1 MNGPPA
7 ASAQDTNLVGRLRR
21 MRLFATALLLVMAV
35 VYVGT
40 TWFASPTPYLGAI
53 RAFAEAA
60 LVGGLAD
67 WFAVTALFRRPLGL
81 PIPHTAIVPARKNEI
96 GRALARFIRDHFL
109 VREAVERRLS
119 RANLAARLAG
129 WLDEGMD
136 ARGRA
141 TQARAGMPEV
151 EQRREQLPGAVAD
164 EGDNAARVSRDLGA
178 ALAWALH
185 EDGGG
190 ELRGALAATLRSAF
204 DDVSVNRAVG
214 TVLEVLTTGER
225 ANLIIDQL
233 VAFSRS
239 ELEKNR
245 VMIRVRVHEQ
255 SPWWLPKFVDQE
267 IFDKIVGGLEELL
280 DAMAS
285 DPNHPARAKI
295 KERLKSMQDA
305 LAADPELAAKSRALK
320 DEIVLHPAVR
330 SYALELWQRLR
341 AELAGELSDA
351 ASPLMQGL
359 MREIRALGTR
369 LRTDVKLAAELDD
382 WLKELLLHV
391 VDNYRDP
398 LSEIVSETIESW
410 DAQATSRRIEL
421 NIGTDLQFIRVN
433 GTLVGGL
440 VGLALYFGGLAFA

>member
-1 MNGPPA
+1 
-7 ASAQDTNLVGRLRR
+7 
-21 MRLFATALLLVMAV
+21 MRAFATALLGAMAA
-35 VYVGT
+35 VYAAT
-40 TWFASPTPYLGAI
+40 TYFAGASPYVDAA

-81 PIPHTAIVPARKNEI
+81 PIPHTAIIPARKDEI

-119 RANLAARLAG
+119 RTDLAARLAA
-129 WLDEGMD
+129 WLEEG
-136 ARGRA
+136 G
-141 TQARAGMPEV
+141 
-151 EQRREQLPGAVAD
+151 
-164 EGDNAARVSRDLGA
+164 NAARVSRDLGA
-178 ALAWALH
+178 GLAWALR

-190 ELRGALAATLRSAF
+190 ELRGALAGSLRAAF
-204 DDVSVNRAVG
+204 DDVPVNRAVA

-225 ANLIIDQL
+225 ADLIIDQL
-233 VAFSRS
+233 VAFGRG

-245 VMIRVRVHEQ
+245 VSIRVRIHEQ

-267 IFDKIVGGLEELL
+267 IFDKLVGGLEELL
-280 DAMAS
+280 AAMAA
-285 DPNHPARAKI
+285 DQKHPARDEI
-295 KERLKSMQDA
+295 KARLTSLKSS
-305 LAADPELAAKSRALK
+305 LAADPSLAARSRALQL
-320 DEIVLHPAVR
+320 ELVSHPAVR
-330 SYALELWQRLR
+330 SYAHELWQRLR
-341 AELAGELSDA
+341 AELAA
-351 ASPLMQGL
+351 ALDDGGSPLALGL
-359 MREIRALGTR
+359 QREIGNLGAR
-369 LRTDVKLAAELDD
+369 LSSDPELAAELDG
-382 WLKELLLHV
+382 WLKQVLLHV

-440 VGLALYFGGLAFA
+440 VGLALYLIGLAAG

>member
-1 MNGPPA
+1 MNGGPDAPA
-7 ASAQDTNLVGRLRR
+7 ARDSALARRLRR
-21 MRLFATALLLVMAV
+21 MRLSATALLAVMAAI
-35 VYVGT
+35 YAGT
-40 TWFASPTPYLGAI
+40 TWLASPSPVVDAV

-119 RANLAARLAG
+119 RTNLAARLG
-129 WLDEGMD
+129 SWLEDG
-136 ARGRA
+136 G
-141 TQARAGMPEV
+141 
-151 EQRREQLPGAVAD
+151 
-164 EGDNAARVSRDLGA
+164 NAARVSRDLGQ
-178 ALAWALH
+178 ALAWALR

-190 ELRGALAATLRSAF
+190 ELRGALGGTLRSAF
-204 DDVSVNRAVG
+204 DDVPINRAIE

-225 ANLIIDQL
+225 ADLIIDQL
-233 VAFSRS
+233 VAFGRG
-239 ELEKNR
+239 ELERNR
-245 VMIRVRVHEQ
+245 VMIRVRIHEQ

-267 IFDKIVGGLEELL
+267 IFDKLVGGLEELL
-280 DAMAS
+280 GAMAA
-285 DPNHPARAKI
+285 DPAHPARAEI
-295 KERLKSMQDA
+295 KAR
-305 LAADPELAAKSRALK
+305 LAAMQHALGADQELAAKSRAVK
-320 DEIVLHPAVR
+320 DDLVAHPAVR
-330 SYALELWQRLR
+330 SYAHELWQRLR
-341 AELAGELSDA
+341 GELAGALADEQ
-351 ASPLMQGL
+351 SPLAMGL
-359 MREIRALGTR
+359 QREIGALGAR
-369 LRTDVKLAAELDD
+369 LHADDRLAAELDG

-410 DAQATSRRIEL
+410 DAAATSRRIEL

-440 VGLALYFGGLAFA
+440 VGLVLHFGAALLA

>member
-1 MNGPPA
+1 
-7 ASAQDTNLVGRLRR
+7 
-21 MRLFATALLLVMAV
+21 MRAFATALLAVMAV
-35 VYVGT
+35 VFVGT
-40 TWFASPTPYLGAI
+40 TWFASPAPYLGAI

-96 GRALARFIRDHFL
+96 GRALARFIRDNFL
-109 VREAVERRLS
+109 VREAVARRLG
-119 RANLAARLAG
+119 RTNLAARLAG
-129 WLDEGMD
+129 WLEEGN
-136 ARGRA
+136 
-141 TQARAGMPEV
+141 
-151 EQRREQLPGAVAD
+151 
-164 EGDNAARVSRDLGA
+164 NAARVSRDLGA
-178 ALAWALH
+178 ALAWALR

-190 ELRGALAATLRSAF
+190 ELRGALGDTLRSAF
-204 DDVSVNRAVG
+204 DDVPVNRAVA
-214 TVLEVLTTGER
+214 TLLEVLTTGER
-225 ANLIIDQL
+225 ADLIIDQL
-233 VAFSRS
+233 VAFGRS

-245 VMIRVRVHEQ
+245 VMIRVRIHEQ

-267 IFDKIVGGLEELL
+267 IFDKLVGGLEELL
-280 DAMAS
+280 EAMAA
-285 DPNHPARAKI
+285 DAAHPARAEI
-295 KERLKSMQDA
+295 KARLGSLQRA

-320 DEIVLHPAVR
+320 DEVVAHPAVR

-341 AELAGELSDA
+341 AELVAALADE
-351 ASPLMQGL
+351 ASPLSQGL
-359 MREIRALGTR
+359 TREIGALGAR
-369 LRTDVKLAAELDD
+369 LRADDKLSAELDE

-410 DAQATSRRIEL
+410 DAAATSRRIEL

-440 VGLALYFGGLAFA
+440 VGLALYFGGLAFS

>member
-1 MNGPPA
+1 
-7 ASAQDTNLVGRLRR
+7 
-21 MRLFATALLLVMAV
+21 MRTFATGLLAAMGV
-35 VYVGT
+35 VYVVT
-40 TWFASPTPYLGAI
+40 TWFASPTPYFAAL

-119 RANLAARLAG
+119 RTDLAVRLGA
-129 WLDEGMD
+129 WLED
-136 ARGRA
+136 RG
-141 TQARAGMPEV
+141 
-151 EQRREQLPGAVAD
+151 
-164 EGDNAARVSRDLGA
+164 NAARVSRDFGL
-178 ALAWALH
+178 ALAWALR

-190 ELRGALAATLRSAF
+190 ELRGALGGTLRAAF
-204 DDVSVNRAVG
+204 DDVPVNRAVA

-233 VAFSRS
+233 VAFGRS
-239 ELEKNR
+239 ELAQQR
-245 VMIRVRVHEQ
+245 VLIRVRIHEQ

-267 IFDKIVGGLEELL
+267 IFDKLVGGLEELL
-280 DAMAS
+280 DAIAA
-285 DPNHPARAKI
+285 DPAHPARLEI
-295 KERLKSMQDA
+295 KARLESLQQAM
-305 LAADPELAAKSRALK
+305 AADATLAVKSRALK
-320 DEIVLHPAVR
+320 EELVAHPAVR
-330 SYALELWQRLR
+330 RYAFELWQRLR
-341 AELAGELSDA
+341 SELTTALADE
-351 ASPLMQGL
+351 ASPL
-359 MREIRALGTR
+359 ALGLQREVIALGAR
-369 LRTDVKLAAELDD
+369 LRSDSALTAELDD
-382 WLKELLLHV
+382 WLKQVLLHV

-410 DAQATSRRIEL
+410 DAQETSRRIEL

-440 VGLALYFGGLAFA
+440 VGLALYLGGLAAG

>member
-1 MNGPPA
+1 MSGRPA
-7 ASAQDTNLVGRLRR
+7 ALGSPDPALIRRLRR

-35 VYVGT
+35 VYVGA

-81 PIPHTAIVPARKNEI
+81 PIPHTAIVPSRKNEI

-109 VREAVERRLS
+109 VREAVERRLR

-129 WLDEGMD
+129 WLE
-136 ARGRA
+136 
-141 TQARAGMPEV
+141 
-151 EQRREQLPGAVAD
+151 
-164 EGDNAARVSRDLGA
+164 EGDHAKRVSRDVGL

-185 EDGGG
+185 EDGSGG
-190 ELRGALAATLRSAF
+190 ELRGALAGTVRAAF
-204 DDVSVNRAVG
+204 DDVPVNRAVA
-214 TVLEVLTTGER
+214 TVLDVLTTGER
-225 ANLIIDQL
+225 ADLIIDQL
-233 VAFSRS
+233 VAFGRS
-239 ELEKNR
+239 ELERSR
-245 VMIRVRVHEQ
+245 VMIRVRIHEQ

-267 IFDKIVGGLEELL
+267 IFDKLVGGLEELL
-280 DAMAS
+280 EAMAA
-285 DPNHPARAKI
+285 DATHPARAEI
-295 KERLKSMQDA
+295 KARLHSMQQA
-305 LAADPELAAKSRALK
+305 LAGDPALAAKSRALK
-320 DEIVLHPAVR
+320 DEIVSHPAVR

-341 AELAGELSDA
+341 AELTAALAEH
-351 ASPLMQGL
+351 ASPLTQGL
-359 MREIRALGTR
+359 TREIGALGAR
-369 LRTDVKLAAELDD
+369 LRVDAKLAAELDD

-410 DAQATSRRIEL
+410 DAAATSRRIEL

-440 VGLALYFGGLAFA
+440 VGLALYFGSLAFS

>member
-1 MNGPPA
+1 MSGRPA
-7 ASAQDTNLVGRLRR
+7 ALTAPDPALISRLRR
-21 MRLFATALLLVMAV
+21 MRVFATALLGVMAV
-35 VYVGT
+35 VFVAT
-40 TWFASPTPYLGAI
+40 TWFASPTPYVAAI

-109 VREAVERRLS
+109 VREAVERRLK
-119 RANLAARLAG
+119 RANLATRLAG
-129 WLDEGMD
+129 WLDD
-136 ARGRA
+136 
-141 TQARAGMPEV
+141 V
-151 EQRREQLPGAVAD
+151 
-164 EGDNAARVSRDLGA
+164 DNAGRVSRDLGL
-178 ALAWALH
+178 ALAWALR

-190 ELRGALAATLRSAF
+190 ELRGALGDTLRSAF
-204 DDVSVNRAVG
+204 DDVPVNRAIA
-214 TVLEVLTTGER
+214 TLLEVLATGER
-225 ANLIIDQL
+225 ADLIIDQL
-233 VAFSRS
+233 VAFGRS

-245 VMIRVRVHEQ
+245 VMIRVRIHEQ

-267 IFDKIVGGLEELL
+267 IFDKLVGGLEELL
-280 DAMAS
+280 EAMAA
-285 DPNHPARAKI
+285 DAAHPARAEI
-295 KERLKSMQDA
+295 KARLTSLQHA

-320 DEIVLHPAVR
+320 DDVVAHPAVR

-341 AELAGELSDA
+341 AELVAALA
-351 ASPLMQGL
+351 TQASPLTQGL
-359 MREIRALGTR
+359 TREIRALGAR
-369 LRTDVKLAAELDD
+369 LRADEKLSAELDE
-382 WLKELLLHV
+382 WLKDLLLHV

-410 DAQATSRRIEL
+410 DAAATSRRIEL

-440 VGLALYFGGLAFA
+440 VGLALYFGGLAFS